1 MQEDGYASGVSMSV
15 RNLIDEWE
23 ARLIN
28 KNMARGIGGGRLN
41 HYRIIKNM
49 MGSLM
54 DEMVRTWNYNRS
66 SVLQAKTKLLELDT
80 FLNRRD
86 ATTTWK

>member
-28 KNMARGIGGGRLN
+28 ENLARDIGGGHLN
-41 HYRIIKNM
+41 HYWITKNM

-54 DEMVRTWNYNRS
+54 CNIPILTPIA
-66 SVLQAKTKLLELDT
+66 LKL
-80 FLNRRD
+80 
-86 ATTTWK
+86 